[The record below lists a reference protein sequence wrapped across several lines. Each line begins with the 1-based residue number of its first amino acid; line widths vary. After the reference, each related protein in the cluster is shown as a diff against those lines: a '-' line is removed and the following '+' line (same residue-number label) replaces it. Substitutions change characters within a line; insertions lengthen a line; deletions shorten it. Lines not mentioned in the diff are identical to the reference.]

1 MNEIKVTKWKCEF
14 CGKEFDTPTEREEH
28 ENLCRKN
35 PAGEGCLT
43 CNYYSAKRQCGTS
56 YQEHYCG
63 SIRHWLDGPGN
74 VFCPHWKK
82 KEVKRCET
90 CKKSTLVMGIYGY
103 ERFCEEIQTTL
114 RDISTKC
121 PLWEGKNV

>member
-1 MNEIKVTKWKCEF
+1 MKETKRWECDYCEQ
-14 CGKEFDTPTEREEH
+14 EFYKKSACEKH
-28 ENLCRKN
+28 EKSCKKN
-35 PAGEGCLT
+35 PSWHT
-43 CNYYSAKRQCGTS
+43 
-56 YQEHYCG
+56 
-63 SIRHWLDGPGN
+63 
-74 VFCPHWKK
+74 
-82 KEVKRCET
+82 CET